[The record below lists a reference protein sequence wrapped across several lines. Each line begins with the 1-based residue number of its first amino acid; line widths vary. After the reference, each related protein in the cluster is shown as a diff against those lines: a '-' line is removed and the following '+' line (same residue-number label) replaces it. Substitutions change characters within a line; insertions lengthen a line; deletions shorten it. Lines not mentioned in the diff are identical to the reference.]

1 MHQSSNEPNT
11 NKASGHGAQEAY
23 VIYRHTLDI
32 PSITQHKIEDS
43 ARLKAMASLLVL
55 TGIPK
60 MMIMV
65 LIVKCM
71 LPVQVSP

>member
-43 ARLKAMASLLVL
+43 AWLKSYGFTVGFDWN
-55 TGIPK
+55 TK